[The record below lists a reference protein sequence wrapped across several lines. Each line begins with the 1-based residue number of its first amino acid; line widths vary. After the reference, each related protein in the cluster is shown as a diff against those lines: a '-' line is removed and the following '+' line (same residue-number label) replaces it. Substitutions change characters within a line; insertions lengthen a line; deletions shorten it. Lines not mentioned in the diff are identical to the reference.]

1 MNVSKR
7 CKIKQSPANLNEVI
21 KHKGILQISI
31 KDSISKPYKKNWDFF
46 RVLGTK
52 KDNEIEPLYDNAL
65 NTYIV
70 KDKNQ

>member
-7 CKIKQSPANLNEVI
+7 YKIKQSPVNLNEVI
-21 KHKGILQISI
+21 KHKGILQILI

-46 RVLGTK
+46 RVLGAK
-52 KDNEIEPLYDNAL
+52 RDNEIEPLYDNAL
-65 NTYIV
+65 NTYIF